1 MRWIIFEISA
11 SDGDVFAWG
20 ENSYGQLGIGSEKM
34 NAYEPKHVT
43 RLTGLTLTQVAA
55 GGAHSF
61 ALTVSGALFGW
72 GRNQ

>member
-1 MRWIIFEISA
+1 MY

-20 ENSYGQLGIGSEKM
+20 GNSYGQLGIGNVKD
-34 NAYEPKHVT
+34 NVYDPQL
-43 RLTGLTLTQVAA
+43 LTGLRGLTLTRVAA

-61 ALTVSGALFGW
+61 ALTVSGALFSW